1 MAEWPRVASLEA
13 AFCFVDA
20 TKHYFICLNGSLFG
34 TRLWFRAEAC
44 FRVLKVRVVEILPM
58 EDGKSDSQDTLHRKA
73 IMTRKALGSKLGG
86 RTLFAANARPTSTVG
101 HVAKTAARIDAPGAA
116 RQTSSSVHL
125 RTALAMEFK
134 RDEELA
140 LAISH
145 PFRIFCPMNC

>member
-86 RTLFAANARPTSTVG
+86 RTLSAVC
-101 HVAKTAARIDAPGAA
+101 
-116 RQTSSSVHL
+116 RQRTPYFDRRTCRQDCSSY
-125 RTALAMEFK
+125 
-134 RDEELA
+134 
-140 LAISH
+140 
-145 PFRIFCPMNC
+145 